1 VNGDEHKCCA
11 AWEKLSPQAR
21 MTREWAF
28 LHQLAHS
35 RVAFRDDYFAQLVGI
50 SLDRAKAMTY
60 EAKQMAWIKAGETVP
75 GFDQA
80 NGTLWVGRLAA
91 TRK

>member
-1 VNGDEHKCCA
+1 MNAGPSICCSG
-11 AWEKLSPQAR
+11 WDKLPGSRQQQ
-21 MTREWAF
+21 REWTF

-60 EAKQMAWIKAGETVP
+60 EAKQMAWIKAGETQP
-75 GFDQA
+75 GFDSA
-80 NGTLWVGRLAA
+80 SGTLWVGRLAA

>member
-1 VNGDEHKCCA
+1 MNGDPQQCCS
-11 AWEKLSPQAR
+11 AWEKLSPTGR
-21 MTREWAF
+21 MTKEWGF

-50 SLDRAKAMTY
+50 SVERAKAMTY
-60 EAKQMAWIKAGETVP
+60 EAKQMAWIKPGETFP

-80 NGTLWVGRLAA
+80 SGTLWVGRLAA